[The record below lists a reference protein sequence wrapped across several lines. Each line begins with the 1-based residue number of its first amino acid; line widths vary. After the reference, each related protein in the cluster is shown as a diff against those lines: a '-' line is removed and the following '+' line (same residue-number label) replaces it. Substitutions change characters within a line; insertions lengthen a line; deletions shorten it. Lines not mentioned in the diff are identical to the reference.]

1 MMFNLFKRN
10 TEDQP
15 LDVKVVREHILQ
27 FIKEELQKSEGGEGA
42 NIHTLLLYA
51 APDAT
56 ERHLYEAAT
65 YSSDPERLKQEIQR
79 IADNFAVNLPK
90 EWQLE
95 VHVVETLPNEGIKY
109 DSLPLELSI
118 ETTPVFVPEVHVVK
132 TSALLKVINGQA
144 EESSYTIN
152 NKDGRV
158 NIGRGKTSTT
168 SGGSIRNNH
177 IVFPEDVE
185 FVGNR
190 FVSRQHAH
198 LEWDDKKG
206 GFVLYADEG
215 GVPPGNK
222 TKIQSLDE
230 EAQIKLNST
239 LVGHF
244 LKDEDQ
250 LIFGESV
257 VLQFN
262 YLD

>member
-1 MMFNLFKRN
+1 MMFNLFKKN

-15 LDVKVVREHILQ
+15 LDVKVVRDLILQ

-42 NIHTLLLYA
+42 NIHTLKLFA
-51 APDAT
+51 APALT
-56 ERHLYEAAT
+56 EKHLYEAAS
-65 YSSDPERLKQEIQR
+65 YSTEPDRLKQEVQR

-90 EWQLE
+90 DWQLE
-95 VHVVETLPNEGIKY
+95 INIVETLPAQGIKY
-109 DSLPLELSI
+109 DRLPLELDI

-144 EESSYTIN
+144 EQSSYLITS
-152 NKDGRV
+152 KDGRI
-158 NIGRGKTSTT
+158 NLGRGNNATT
-168 SGGSIRNNH
+168 AGGSIRNNH

-206 GFVLYADEG
+206 GFVLFADEG

-244 LKDEDQ
+244 LQDDDQ
-250 LIFGESV
+250 LILGESV